1 MAFSR
6 IGFFLAATF
15 SLLVGLSS
23 YRFLALDMNLAF
35 PGFAPHIEQR
45 NLVLMAHISASPIA
59 LVLGAFQFSSK
70 RRAKN
75 PGLHKWSGR
84 FYALAILIGGI
95 SGLVLA
101 IDALGGVVAGWGFG
115 LLSIAWMGTTAN
127 AVRLAMQGN
136 YVAHRKW
143 MIRSF
148 ALTFAAVMLRLYL
161 LGFMA
166 AGFEYAPASVY
177 IAWLCW
183 VPNMIFAEWW
193 IARGSKTVVPA

>member
-59 LVLGAFQFSSK
+59 LVLGAFQFSGK

-95 SGLVLA
+95 SGLLLA
-101 IDALGGVVAGWGFG
+101 IDALGGAVAGWGFG

-166 AGFEYAPASVY
+166 AGFEYGPASVY

-183 VPNMIFAEWW
+183 VPNVIFAEWW
-193 IARGSKTVVPA
+193 IARGSKTAAPA